1 MLGERFC
8 PGWQGNADSEMWKT
22 PPSPPLP
29 PPPPHPEFPT
39 PGALTHKMD
48 ISASL
53 NLWGQFGLPRE
64 KGAGRLARATPTSRG
79 ARRAMGLGPPP
90 RLELPD
96 KIVRRMPSG
105 ICT

>member
-8 PGWQGNADSEMWKT
+8 PGWQGNAGSEMWKT
-22 PPSPPLP
+22 PLP
-29 PPPPHPEFPT
+29 PTGFPT

-48 ISASL
+48 TSASL

-79 ARRAMGLGPPP
+79 ARRAMGLGLPP

-96 KIVRRMPSG
+96 KIVHRMPSG